1 MEEKIKK
8 EPGKIE
14 KAAGIFIAVLFG
26 LIPIQYLFQW
36 PLGQDADY
44 LLKKIR
50 ESREFAVSEV
60 VTFENSAKI
69 LLNEVDINYPKKLF
83 QVKTTAEIK
92 ENKELNLIL
101 DVDFFGEI
109 KAEKIYVEGKLE
121 KEIEFPERNQVV
133 NVFERV
139 RYYTM
144 F

>member
-14 KAAGIFIAVLFG
+14 KSARIFIAVLVA

-60 VTFENSAKI
+60 VSFENSAKT
-69 LLNEVDINYPKKLF
+69 LSNEVEMDYSDKMFL
-83 QVKTTAEIK
+83 VKISALIK
-92 ENKELNLIL
+92 EGRNLDLIL
-101 DVDFFGEI
+101 SVDFFGEI
-109 KAEKIYVEGKLE
+109 KAEKIYIEGKLE
-121 KEIEFPERNQVV
+121 KEIEFPERNPIV
-133 NVFERV
+133 NAFERV